1 MNPSV
6 LAHQLQQ
13 AVNDYLRFSF
23 ETTTPFFEG
32 LVERFITTPGLLSKG
47 PYLSI
52 KLPFVCKAVFKV
64 DFFLH
69 DWFLCRRLIL

>member
-6 LAHQLQQ
+6 LAQQLQQ

-23 ETTTPFFEG
+23 ETTTPFFDG
-32 LVERFITTPGLLSKG
+32 LVERFIVTPGLLLKV

-52 KLPFVCKAVFKV
+52 GATTDLYSHRPCFC
-64 DFFLH
+64 
-69 DWFLCRRLIL
+69 